1 MEDLLLLEHILN
13 LEKRLMN
20 YDYKELHEL
29 LADDFLEFGSSGNS
43 YDKKAQLD
51 AAKTINMNKPI
62 QFTVTDFKIKLL
74 ASDVIL
80 ATYRTLRH
88 NDSKYALR
96 SSIWKKNNSKWQM
109 IFHQIAAIYSRIR
122 EKYSRIIQNTLV

>member
-1 MEDLLLLEHILN
+1 MEYLLLVEHILN

-20 YDYKELHEL
+20 YDYKEFDEL

-51 AAKTINMNKPI
+51 AVKGINTNNSI
-62 QFTVTDFKIKLL
+62 SFTVTDFKIKLL
-74 ASDVIL
+74 ATDVL
-80 ATYRTLRH
+80 LSTYQTFRH

-96 SSIWKKNNSKWQM
+96 SSIWKKNEGKWQM
-109 IFHQIAAIYSRIR
+109 IFHQG
-122 EKYSRIIQNTLV
+122 TPT